1 MESRSYAFITG
12 LFVIGLVVALIAW
25 ANWLA
30 REPQERKAYR
40 VVATTPVSGLN
51 AQAQVRYRGMSVG
64 RVTSIRL
71 DPGDRRKV
79 LIDVEV
85 NSDLPVTRGTYAQ
98 LGMEGITGI
107 AYVHLLD
114 DSQETVPPP
123 TGASGLAELPL
134 KPSFI
139 DTMSDSAEGAVRDA
153 RELMAAVNAMLTP
166 ENRKRIGA
174 ALASLEK
181 VASNLETAAA
191 KLPQTIARADDWL
204 GPENLR
210 LARDSLERVNE
221 TARTLPQ
228 IAGESER
235 LVGDLRQLASEVGE
249 LAAQARELVGE
260 IGQLSHN
267 IKGDTLPQVGAFAES
282 ADRSA
287 RRIGSLA
294 DDLSRNPDSV
304 LWGRKPGRPGPG
316 EPGFQ

>member
-12 LFVIGLVVALIAW
+12 LFVIGLVVAVIAW

-30 REPQERKAYR
+30 QEPQERKAYR

-114 DSQETVPPP
+114 DSQETAPPP

-181 VASNLETAAA
+181 VASNLEAAA
-191 KLPQTIARADDWL
+191 SKLPQTIARADDWL
-204 GPENLR
+204 GPDNLR

-235 LVGDLRQLASEVGE
+235 LVGDLRQLATEVGE

>member
-12 LFVIGLVVALIAW
+12 LFVIGLVVAVIAW

-30 REPQERKAYR
+30 QEPQERKAYR

-114 DSQETVPPP
+114 DSQETAPPP
-123 TGASGLAELPL
+123 TSASGLAELPL

>member
-1 MESRSYAFITG
+1 MESRSYALITG
-12 LFVIGLVVALIAW
+12 LFVIGLVAAVIAW
-25 ANWLA
+25 ASWLA
-30 REPQERKAYR
+30 QEPRERKTYR
-40 VVATTPVSGLN
+40 VVATTPVSGLK

-64 RVTSIRL
+64 RVTSIHL
-71 DPGDRRKV
+71 DPADRHKV

-85 NSDLPVTRGTYAQ
+85 DSDLPVTRGTYAQ

-114 DSQETVPPP
+114 DSQETAPPP
-123 TGASGLAELPL
+123 KGASGLAELPL
-134 KPSFI
+134 KPSFL
-139 DTMSDSAEGAVRDA
+139 DTVSDSAEGAVRDA
-153 RELMAAVNAMLTP
+153 RELMAALNAILTP
-166 ENRKRIGA
+166 ENRKRIGTT
-174 ALASLEK
+174 LASLEK
-181 VASNLETAAA
+181 VAANLETATA

-221 TARTLPQ
+221 TARTLPK

-235 LVGDLRQLASEVGE
+235 LVADLRQLASEMGA
-249 LAAQARELVGE
+249 LAAQARDLVGE

-294 DDLSRNPDSV
+294 DDLARNPDSV

>member
-12 LFVIGLVVALIAW
+12 LFVIGLVVAVIAW

-30 REPQERKAYR
+30 QEPQERKAYR

-85 NSDLPVTRGTYAQ
+85 NSDLPITRGTYAQ

-114 DSQETVPPP
+114 DSQETAPPP

>member
-1 MESRSYAFITG
+1 MESRSYALITG
-12 LFVIGLVVALIAW
+12 LFVIGLVAALIAW

-30 REPQERKAYR
+30 QEPRERNTYR
-40 VVATTPVSGLN
+40 VVATTPVSGLK

-71 DPGDRRKV
+71 DPADRHKV

-85 NSDLPVTRGTYAQ
+85 DSDLPVTRGTYAQ

-114 DSQETVPPP
+114 DSHETAPPP
-123 TGASGLAELPL
+123 KGASGLAELPL
-134 KPSFI
+134 KPSFL
-139 DTMSDSAEGAVRDA
+139 DTVSDSAEGAVRDA
-153 RELMAAVNAMLTP
+153 RELMAAVNAILTP

-181 VASNLETAAA
+181 VASNLETATA

-204 GPENLR
+204 APENLR

-235 LVGDLRQLASEVGE
+235 LVGDLRKLASEVGE

-267 IKGDTLPQVGAFAES
+267 IKGDTLPQVGAFADS

-294 DDLSRNPDSV
+294 DDLSRNPESV
-304 LWGRKPGRPGPG
+304 LWGRKAGRPGPG

>member
-12 LFVIGLVVALIAW
+12 LFVIGLVVAVIAW

-30 REPQERKAYR
+30 QEPQERKAYR

-114 DSQETVPPP
+114 DSQETAPPP

>member
-1 MESRSYAFITG
+1 MESRSYAFMTG
-12 LFVIGLVVALIAW
+12 LFVIGLVAAIIAW

-30 REPQERKAYR
+30 QEPQERKAYR

-71 DPGDRRKV
+71 DPADRRRI

-85 NSDLPVTRGTYAQ
+85 KSDLPVTRGTYAQ

-114 DSQETVPPP
+114 DSRETAPPP
-123 TGASGLAELPL
+123 KGASGLAELPL
-134 KPSFI
+134 KPSFL
-139 DTMSDSAEGAVRDA
+139 DTVSDSAEGAVRDA
-153 RELMAAVNAMLTP
+153 RELMAAVNAILTP

-174 ALASLEK
+174 VLASLEK
-181 VASNLETAAA
+181 VTSNLETATA
-191 KLPQTIARADDWL
+191 KLPQTVARADVWL

-210 LARDSLERVNE
+210 LARESLERVNE
-221 TARTLPQ
+221 TASMLPQ
-228 IAGESER
+228 IAGEADR
-235 LVGDLRQLASEVGE
+235 LVGDLRQLASEVGT
-249 LAAQARELVGE
+249 LAAQARELVDE
-260 IGQLSHN
+260 IGQLSRA
-267 IKGDTLPQVGAFAES
+267 IKGDTLPQLGAFAES

-304 LWGRKPGRPGPG
+304 VWGRKAGRPGPG

>member
-1 MESRSYAFITG
+1 MESRSYALFTG
-12 LFVIGLVVALIAW
+12 LFVIGLVAAIIAW
-25 ANWLA
+25 ASWLA
-30 REPQERKAYR
+30 QEPRERKVYR
-40 VVATTPVSGLN
+40 VVATTPVSGLKP
-51 AQAQVRYRGMSVG
+51 QAQVRYRGMSVG
-64 RVTSIRL
+64 RVTAIGL
-71 DPGDRRKV
+71 DPADRHKV

-114 DSQETVPPP
+114 DSQDTAPPP
-123 TGASGLAELPL
+123 KGASGLAELPL
-134 KPSFI
+134 KPSFL
-139 DTMSDSAEGAVRDA
+139 DTVSDNAEGAVRDA
-153 RELMAAVNAMLTP
+153 RELMAAVNAILTP
-166 ENRKRIGA
+166 QNRERIGA
-174 ALASLEK
+174 TLASLEK
-181 VASNLETAAA
+181 VASNLETATA
-191 KLPQTIARADDWL
+191 KLPQTIARADAWL

-260 IGQLSHN
+260 IGQLSQN

-304 LWGRKPGRPGPG
+304 LWGRKAGRPGPG
-316 EPGFQ
+316 EPGFK

>member
-12 LFVIGLVVALIAW
+12 LFVIGLVVAVIAW

-30 REPQERKAYR
+30 QEPQERKAYR

-114 DSQETVPPP
+114 DSQETAPPP

-181 VASNLETAAA
+181 VASNLEAAA
-191 KLPQTIARADDWL
+191 SKLPQTIARADDWL

>member
-12 LFVIGLVVALIAW
+12 LFVIGLVVAVIAW

-30 REPQERKAYR
+30 QEPQERKAYR

-114 DSQETVPPP
+114 DSQETAPPP

-134 KPSFI
+134 RPSFI

-174 ALASLEK
+174 TLASLEK
-181 VASNLETAAA
+181 LASNLETASA
-191 KLPQTIARADDWL
+191 KLPQTIARADAWL

>member
-1 MESRSYAFITG
+1 MESRSYAFMTG
-12 LFVIGLVVALIAW
+12 LFVIGLVAAIIAW

-30 REPQERKAYR
+30 QEPQERKAYR

-51 AQAQVRYRGMSVG
+51 TQALVRYRGMSVG

-71 DPGDRRKV
+71 DPADRRRI

-85 NSDLPVTRGTYAQ
+85 KSDLPVTRGTYAQ

-114 DSQETVPPP
+114 DSRETAPPP
-123 TGASGLAELPL
+123 KGASGLAELPL
-134 KPSFI
+134 KPSFL
-139 DTMSDSAEGAVRDA
+139 DTVSDSAEGAVRDA
-153 RELMAAVNAMLTP
+153 RELMAAVNAILTP

-174 ALASLEK
+174 VLASLEK
-181 VASNLETAAA
+181 VTSNLETATA
-191 KLPQTIARADDWL
+191 KLPQTVARADVWL

-210 LARDSLERVNE
+210 LARESLERVNE
-221 TARTLPQ
+221 TASVLPQ
-228 IAGESER
+228 IAGEADR
-235 LVGDLRQLASEVGE
+235 LVGDLRQLASEVGK
-249 LAAQARELVGE
+249 LAAQARELVDE
-260 IGQLSHN
+260 IGQLSHA
-267 IKGDTLPQVGAFAES
+267 IKGDTLPQMGAFAES

-304 LWGRKPGRPGPG
+304 VWGRKAGRPGPG